1 MQGAFAALGADWQAA
16 LDPGVDDEAQ
26 RQQRSDAIDR
36 QLRVLTHIRNPQAPG
51 PLPPDP
57 LAYSQPYPPTPH
69 FQVDEKTFYIL
80 KGPLV
85 EDELAR
91 AGMWGHYLVTTVDIT
106 ATPGFARPIDV
117 KIEIPPGQRVLL
129 PHAPGT
135 EIGDSRLAP
144 DQRFCIGSVHYIVP
158 SPPGPTPA
166 YYEIGLHALKVS
178 LEKAEA
184 LDLAF
189 ARRMEGLGNVAPQ
202 VCLIIP
208 RVALTA
214 C

>member
-16 LDPGVDDEAQ
+16 LDPGVDDAAQ

-36 QLRVLTHIRNPQAPG
+36 QLRELTHRRNGLPAG
-51 PLPPDP
+51 PLPADP
-57 LAYSQPYPPTPH
+57 LRYSQPYPPTPH
-69 FQVDEKTFYIL
+69 FQVGEKTFYIL
-80 KGPLV
+80 KGVMV

-91 AGMWGHYLVTTVDIT
+91 EGIWGHYLVTTVDIT
-106 ATPGFARPIDV
+106 ATPGYARPIDV
-117 KIEIPPGQRVLL
+117 KLELPPGRQVLL

-135 EIGDSRLAP
+135 GLNDNRLMP
-144 DQRFCIGSVHYIVP
+144 DPRFCIGMVHYIVP
-158 SPPGPTPA
+158 NPPVMPPA
-166 YYEIGLHALKVS
+166 YYEIGLHALKAS

-184 LDLAF
+184 LDLTF